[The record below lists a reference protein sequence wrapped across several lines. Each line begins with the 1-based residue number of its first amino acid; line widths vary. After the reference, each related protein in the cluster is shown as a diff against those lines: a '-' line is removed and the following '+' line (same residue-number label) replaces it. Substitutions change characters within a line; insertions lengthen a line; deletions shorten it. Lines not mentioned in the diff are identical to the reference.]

1 VKGAS
6 LLRAGALGG
15 IGARHAATLTLAEV
29 RSRVGRRLRGGAGP
43 DLDALNRQRGRSLR
57 RACEEAGPVFI
68 KLAQILSSRRDLFPP
83 ALLQELERLQDQVPP
98 FDSRLVP
105 GILLSEFGK
114 GPGELFRDFEMRP
127 VASASIAQVHRGTLH
142 DGREVAVKIIR
153 PGVAEAVE
161 RDVGLMRQLV
171 RVATRFL
178 GPHSAENF
186 VDTFCDMLR
195 MQVDLT
201 LEAKNNLRFR
211 DLHAEDHE
219 VMKVPELVPE
229 LSSRRVMTMEFIH
242 GMKPTDPQMPEERQR
257 RMAERGLIVVYKM
270 ILKGLIHA
278 DMHPGNIIIDEQD
291 RYCFLDL
298 GIVDDLS
305 WKLRKQFFE
314 SWFATFG
321 DGEGAPF
328 ARMML
333 QFSERHQVED
343 FDVFAA
349 EVTKMLRANVAGR
362 ALSEMAFGGTMV
374 TMEAL
379 QRKYGIIATPP
390 WVSLALMLVT
400 IEGLARH
407 FDPNLSIAKS
417 IEPHLLGFLRQLYLM
432 NPALE
437 KRRSARARK
446 SGRAEAAIADPG
458 S

>member
-1 VKGAS
+1 MTGAS
-6 LLRAGALGG
+6 ILRAATLGG
-15 IGARHAATLTLAEV
+15 IGVRHAASLTLAEL
-29 RSRVGRRLRGGAGP
+29 RLRLRLRLPLQGGAAPDPEAHDRLRGKA
-43 DLDALNRQRGRSLR
+43 LR

-68 KLAQILSSRRDLFPP
+68 KLAQIISSRRDLLPP
-83 ALLQELERLQDQVPP
+83 ALLAEFERLQDQVPP
-98 FDSRLVP
+98 FDSQLVP
-105 GILLSEFGK
+105 GILESEFGK
-114 GPGELFRDFEMRP
+114 GASELFLDFEMQP
-127 VASASIAQVHRGTLH
+127 VASASIAQVHRATLH

-161 RDVGLMRQLV
+161 RDVALMQQMV
-171 RVATRFL
+171 RVAMRFL
-178 GPHSAENF
+178 GPHSAEGF
-186 VDTFCDMLR
+186 VGTFCEMLR
-195 MQVDLT
+195 KQVDLT

-211 DLHAEDHE
+211 DLHAEDRD
-219 VMKVPELVPE
+219 VMRVPELVPE

-242 GMKPTDPQMPEERQR
+242 GMKPTDPRMPAGRQK
-257 RMAERGLIVVYKM
+257 RMAELGLIVVYKM

-278 DMHPGNIIIDEQD
+278 DMHPGNIIIDDDD

-298 GIVDDLS
+298 GIVDELS
-305 WKLRKQFFE
+305 WELRKQFFE

-333 QFSERHQVED
+333 QFSEEHQVGD
-343 FDVFAA
+343 FDAFAA
-349 EVTKMLRANVAGR
+349 EVSEMLRANVADR
-362 ALSEMAFGGTMV
+362 ALRELAFGGTMV

-379 QRKYGIIATPP
+379 QRKHGIVASPP

-407 FDPNLSIAKS
+407 LDPDLSIAKS

-437 KRRSARARK
+437 KRRAARQVRQQVV
-446 SGRAEAAIADPG
+446 EN
-458 S
+458 